1 MHAFDRQTDGRTDRQ
16 TDRIPIVIP
25 RLHSMQR
32 GKNETQCSAVYD
44 MSDHVTANDL
54 IMSAAAMVETFQ
66 PPTPTNTAYEPTSV
80 MLRV

>member
-1 MHAFDRQTDGRTDRQ
+1 
-16 TDRIPIVIP
+16 
-25 RLHSMQR
+25 MQR